1 MNWESD
7 FFDTRVGEDGGKG
20 EIRGATCEIVLKK
33 RGEREMNG
41 GVCLT

>member
-7 FFDTRVGEDGGKG
+7 FFDPRVGEDSGKE

-33 RGEREMNG
+33 RGGR
-41 GVCLT
+41 V